1 MVDRPIRIDRRT
13 RDRMVQP
20 SHDRFSAHV
29 QRQKRRRGGR
39 SRTRERTTD
48 YCSSDSD
55 RSDHLNDDATRH
67 RLPLPPRL
75 LAAPRPLRAEGLAYD
90 GTKSTCP
97 DVQIQLAAPG
107 HPAPRSG
114 ARGPRSTPYSG
125 ERRCVTRWCSA
136 YRAPQ
141 NRAGANR
148 RTIRGLR
155 PARAD
160 AAGSAIPTGKRRFS
174 RECSGP
180 KADSDLRGF
189 DVVWVVNDNCLP
201 SQADLVCPPA
211 FHAYAAAGTFRTS
224 FTSSFQPGAIHGSS
238 SSPDCLHPPHAQKL
252 APASEP
258 RRRPGR
264 SVSVSASP
272 PLYLPSR
279 GSGRRHSNERIR
291 LRCRDAV
298 R

>member
-1 MVDRPIRIDRRT
+1 MIRTFDLGKGQAAQH
-13 RDRMVQP
+13 RDIALYSPVLAVLGTDTDTQADWLAAGQALANVLLRARVE
-20 SHDRFSAHV
+20 DV
-29 QRQKRRRGGR
+29 R
-39 SRTRERTTD
+39 SR
-48 YCSSDSD
+48 
-55 RSDHLNDDATRH
+55 
-67 RLPLPPRL
+67 
-75 LAAPRPLRAEGLAYD
+75 
-90 GTKSTCP
+90 
-97 DVQIQLAAPG
+97 
-107 HPAPRSG
+107 G

-136 YRAPQ
+136 YRAPHESC
-141 NRAGANR
+141 RRNR

>member
-1 MVDRPIRIDRRT
+1 M
-13 RDRMVQP
+13 
-20 SHDRFSAHV
+20 
-29 QRQKRRRGGR
+29 QRGIA
-39 SRTRERTTD
+39 
-48 YCSSDSD
+48 Y
-55 RSDHLNDDATRH
+55 
-67 RLPLPPRL
+67 PFL
-75 LAAPRPLRAEGLAYD
+75 LACRPLRDRYEPKDWHTMERSQPAQTYRFSLRHRATPRRDQALGAPVRLPTAASVAALRGGAALTGL
-90 GTKSTCP
+90 
-97 DVQIQLAAPG
+97 
-107 HPAPRSG
+107 RM
-114 ARGPRSTPYSG
+114 
-125 ERRCVTRWCSA
+125 
-136 YRAPQ
+136 

-224 FTSSFQPGAIHGSS
+224 FTSSFQPGAIRGSS
-238 SSPDCLHPPHAQKL
+238 ASPDCLHPPHAQKL
-252 APASEP
+252 ASASEP

-264 SVSVSASP
+264 SASVSASP